1 MTEVLPFYNAYNFNI
16 YFYYSSATTHK
27 KLGQKRS
34 KETLKELTIGQC
46 YLNSASVNIYIAS
59 LFNSTEKERE
69 KKSTLENYLHNLESL
84 EMAKKGLSKFESDK
98 CAPQSSYPVNAN

>member
-16 YFYYSSATTHK
+16 HFYYSSATTNK

-34 KETLKELTIGQC
+34 TQTLKELTIGQC
-46 YLNSASVNIYIAS
+46 YLNSASVNIHIAS
-59 LFNSTEKERE
+59 LSIALRRKEK

-84 EMAKKGLSKFESDK
+84 EMAKKGLSKFKSDK
-98 CAPQSSYPVNAN
+98 CAP